1 MRFAIYCYDQA
12 RKRRQAPSCVPPLSS
27 ARRVAIAKWLSW
39 SSSSSNYNNRRG
51 NHNRNNLLDMFIT
64 MAFGVIASGPSH
76 SSPFSRFISFAISY
90 FLYRLLLWLAALIA
104 GRLTT
109 PTGPPKSHL
118 YSLWQRVLLAVCSRI
133 CQESTSTWPSA
144 SARLRLQL
152 CLTHARKCQQCAW
165 NFQRCHPF
173 SLAGARLLGLPLFP
187 HRQFPPRGSNLTHQS

>member
-1 MRFAIYCYDQA
+1 MTR
-12 RKRRQAPSCVPPLSS
+12 P
-27 ARRVAIAKWLSW
+27 
-39 SSSSSNYNNRRG
+39 RRG
-51 NHNRNNLLDMFIT
+51 GKLQVAFARCHQLAEWQSRCDWAGAAAPAAATTTDAAHNRNNLLDMFIT

-133 CQESTSTWPSA
+133 CQKSTSTWPSA
-144 SARLRLQL
+144 RLRLRL

-173 SLAGARLLGLPLFP
+173 SLARARLLGLPLFP